1 MDSLTHIAIGACI
14 GEAFFEKGF
23 GKKAMIWGALAQSIP
38 DIDFLAALWLSP
50 SEALLAHRGFT
61 HSFLFGMLCVF
72 IFSMLAQKIH
82 QPENISFRKWMLF
95 FFAAIFVHLFID
107 AFNNYGVGW
116 FEPFSTQRISFNTL
130 YVVDPFF
137 SLAVWVAA
145 FRLFF
150 LNRFA
155 LVRCFWWK
163 TGLVVPLLYL
173 FLSVV
178 FKLNNDMAIES
189 ELKKRNIN
197 DKRYFSTPAPLQ
209 IFLWYN
215 VVERKNDFLIS
226 YRSVFDTRSKI
237 TFYEHPKSSHWI
249 SSIDN
254 HESLQR
260 LIRFSQ
266 GYYTLEKK
274 QDVLM
279 INDLRFGQIGGWE
292 KPDAPFVFHFLLS
305 HPADDR
311 LIIQK
316 GRMAMFNQN
325 DMFSLLKRIYGN

>member
-38 DIDFLAALWLSP
+38 DIDFLAALWLNP

-61 HSFLFGMLCVF
+61 HSFLFGMLSVL

-82 QPENISFRKWMLF
+82 QPENISFRKWLLF
-95 FFAAIFVHLFID
+95 FFAAIFIHLFID

-116 FEPFSTQRISFNTL
+116 FEPFSNKRISFNTL
-130 YVVDPFF
+130 YVVDPVF
-137 SLAVWVAA
+137 SLVVWLAA
-145 FRLFF
+145 IRLFY

-155 LVRCFWWK
+155 LVRALWWK
-163 TGLVVPLLYL
+163 AGLLVPLLYL
-173 FLSVV
+173 FISVI
-178 FKLNNDMAIES
+178 FKLNNDMALEK
-189 ELKKRNIN
+189 ELKKRKIN
-197 DKRYFSTPAPLQ
+197 YTRYFSTPAPLQ
-209 IFLWYN
+209 TFLWYN
-215 VVERKNDFLIS
+215 VIETDDDFLICYKS
-226 YRSVFDTRSKI
+226 LLDDRNKI
-237 TFYEHPKSSHWI
+237 TFQKYSKSLHWI

-266 GYYTLEKK
+266 GYFTLEKK
-274 QDVLM
+274 QDALL

-292 KPDAPFVFHFLLS
+292 KPEAPFVFHFVLS

-316 GRMAMFNQN
+316 GRMAMFNQD
-325 DMFSLLKRIYGN
+325 DMLSLLKRIYGN

>member
-38 DIDFLAALWLSP
+38 DIDFLAALWLDP

-61 HSFLFGMLCVF
+61 HSILFAILSVF

-82 QPENISFRKWMLF
+82 QPENISFRKWLLF

-116 FEPFSTQRISFNTL
+116 FEPFSTKRISFNSL

-145 FRLFF
+145 IRLFL

-155 LVRCFWWK
+155 LVRFFWWK
-163 TGLVVPLLYL
+163 AGLIVPLLYL
-173 FLSVV
+173 IASVFL
-178 FKLNNDMAIES
+178 KLNNDRALEV

-197 DKRYFSTPAPLQ
+197 YIRYFSTPAPLQ
-209 IFLWYN
+209 VFLWYN

-226 YRSVFDTRSKI
+226 YRSVLDNRSKI
-237 TFYEHPKSSHWI
+237 TFHEHSKSLQWI

-266 GYYTLEKK
+266 GYFTMEKK
-274 QDVLM
+274 QDVLL

-292 KPDAPFVFHFLLS
+292 KSDAPFVFHFILS
-305 HPADDR
+305 HPVDER
-311 LIIQK
+311 LMIQK

-325 DMFSLLKRIYGN
+325 DMISLLKRIYGN